1 MLEKSSDH
9 LIFNSFNVII
19 MITSE
24 LKKLDDIL
32 VNGISSGTIT
42 DIFGFRGTGKTHMVL
57 QISLNLLKN
66 GKDVLF
72 IDTTGGFRP
81 ERLLEIV
88 KNRSLDDSLLNRLQI
103 ARVTNTKEQ
112 IELIKKIKK
121 IDSISLL
128 IVDDVADLFSFEYS
142 KIEQFNLQ
150 QQKFM
155 NYMHDL
161 AELAIQRKIPIIIT
175 NQLMKADNIEYEK
188 MNHSISNYTH
198 QKIKLEKQKDHFKG
212 VVSAPYSEKTQ
223 FFYKIE
229 KIGLVERS

>member
-1 MLEKSSDH
+1 
-9 LIFNSFNVII
+9 
-19 MITSE
+19 MITDE

-32 VNGISSGTIT
+32 TNGISSGTIT

-57 QISLNLLKN
+57 QVSLDLLKN
-66 GKDVLF
+66 GKNVLF
-72 IDTTGGFRP
+72 VDTTSEFRP

-88 KNRSLDDSLLNRLQI
+88 KNRSLDDSLLNKLQI

-121 IDSISLL
+121 IDDISLL
-128 IVDDVADLFSFEYS
+128 IVDNVADLFSFEYS

-161 AELAIQRKIPIIIT
+161 SELAIQRKIPIIIT
-175 NQLMKADNIEYEK
+175 NQLMKANNIEYEK
-188 MNHSISNYTH
+188 LNYSISNYTH
-198 QKIKLEKQKDHFKG
+198 QKIKLEKQKDHYLG
-212 VVSAPYSEKTQ
+212 TVSSPSSPKTQ

-229 KIGLVERS
+229 KTGLVETS

>member
-1 MLEKSSDH
+1 
-9 LIFNSFNVII
+9 
-19 MITSE
+19 MITDE
-24 LKKLDDIL
+24 LKKLDEIFT
-32 VNGISSGTIT
+32 NGISSGTIT

-57 QISLNLLKN
+57 QISLDLLKN
-66 GKDVLF
+66 GKNVLF
-72 IDTTGGFRP
+72 VDTTSEFRP
-81 ERLLEIV
+81 ERFLEIV

-121 IDSISLL
+121 IDDISLL
-128 IVDDVADLFSFEYS
+128 IVDNVADLFSFEYS

-175 NQLMKADNIEYEK
+175 NQLMKANNIEYEK
-188 MNHSISNYTH
+188 LNNSISNYTH
-198 QKIKLEKQKDHFKG
+198 QKIKLEKQKDHYLG
-212 VVSAPYSEKTQ
+212 TVSSPSSSKIQ

-229 KIGLVERS
+229 KIGLVETS

>member
-19 MITSE
+19 MITPE
-24 LKKLDDIL
+24 LKKLDEIL

-66 GKDVLF
+66 GKNVLF
-72 IDTTGGFRP
+72 VDTTGGFRP

-112 IELIKKIKK
+112 IELIKKI
-121 IDSISLL
+121 DNISLL
-128 IVDDVADLFSFEYS
+128 IVDNVADLFSFEYS

-175 NQLMKADNIEYEK
+175 NQLMKADILNMK
-188 MNHSISNYTH
+188 
-198 QKIKLEKQKDHFKG
+198 
-212 VVSAPYSEKTQ
+212 
-223 FFYKIE
+223 
-229 KIGLVERS
+229 R

>member
-9 LIFNSFNVII
+9 LIFNSFNIII
-19 MITSE
+19 MITDE
-24 LKKLDDIL
+24 LKKLDEIFT
-32 VNGISSGTIT
+32 NGISSGTIT

-57 QISLNLLKN
+57 QISLDLLKN
-66 GKDVLF
+66 GKNVLF
-72 IDTTGGFRP
+72 VDTTSEFRP
-81 ERLLEIV
+81 ERFPEIV

-121 IDSISLL
+121 IDDISLL
-128 IVDDVADLFSFEYS
+128 IVDNVADLFSFEYS

-175 NQLMKADNIEYEK
+175 NQLMKANNIEYEK
-188 MNHSISNYTH
+188 LNNSISNYTH
-198 QKIKLEKQKDHFKG
+198 QKIKLEKQKDHYLG
-212 VVSAPYSEKTQ
+212 TVSTPSSSKIQ

-229 KIGLVERS
+229 KIGLVETS